1 MIAINDKPKVVINNK
16 HYEMTEYEYPV
27 YNATIDVDPPV
38 KYHYILGDSEE
49 DFDRVV
55 DGHFTLND
63 FFNREHTVIQ
73 HPLLPLA
80 YNESALQKKS
90 KLYDGKWFIFYNDY

>member
-1 MIAINDKPKVVINNK
+1 
-16 HYEMTEYEYPV
+16 MTEYEYPV